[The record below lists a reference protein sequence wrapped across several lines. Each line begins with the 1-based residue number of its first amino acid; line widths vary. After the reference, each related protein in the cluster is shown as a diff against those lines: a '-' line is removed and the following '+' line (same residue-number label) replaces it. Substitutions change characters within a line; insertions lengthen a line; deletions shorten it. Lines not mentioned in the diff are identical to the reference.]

1 MALHA
6 NKLRL
11 GIFFVIIMAIFIGAI
26 LWLVGGFTKPL
37 STDYSCFFP
46 WTVGGL
52 NVGSSVNY
60 NGVPVG
66 SVTEIGIAQDGR
78 LVRVILQID
87 DEKFKVDNSIVA
99 SLYMTGITGLKN
111 VNLESLPD
119 SVSRLNS
126 ALQLPFECDDAVIP
140 VKSGTIQSM
149 TSGLYKVLE
158 MLDSVDVEELNDQA
172 ILALTTINGVL
183 DDLESDSL
191 GCRMRNTMDRVDQ
204 ILDTYNTLGIEM
216 TNAITEVKGD
226 ISPVIA
232 NLQMFVDELTDLR
245 VIITYLAEDMENTFN
260 DTDAIL
266 YEIRVMLPTINR
278 MLEGFSSGT
287 SGEDI
292 W

>member
-11 GIFFVIIMAIFIGAI
+11 GIFFVVIMAIFIFAI
-26 LWLVGGFTKPL
+26 FWLVGGFSKPI
-37 STDYSCFFP
+37 STDYACFFP

-66 SVTEIGIAQDGR
+66 SVIEIGIAQDGK

-87 DEKFKVDNSIVA
+87 DAKFKVDNTIVA

-126 ALQLPFECDDAVIP
+126 ASQLSFNCNDSVIP

-158 MLDSVDVEELNDQA
+158 MLDSVDVEELNNQA
-172 ILALTTINGVL
+172 ILALTTINGM
-183 DDLESDSL
+183 LEDIDSDSI
-191 GCRMRNTMDRVDQ
+191 GFRVTNTINKVDEV
-204 ILDTYNTLGIEM
+204 LETYNTLGIEM
-216 TNAITEVKGD
+216 TNAVLEVKGD
-226 ISPVIA
+226 VSPIMA
-232 NLQMFVDELTDLR
+232 SLETFIDELTDLR
-245 VIITYLAEDMENTFN
+245 VVVTYLAEDLENTFD
-260 DTDAIL
+260 DTDVIL
-266 YEIRVMLPTINR
+266 QEVRVMLPIINR
-278 MLEGFSSGT
+278 LLEGFSSGT

>member
-11 GIFFVIIMAIFIGAI
+11 GIFFVVIMAIFIVAI
-26 LWLVGGFTKPL
+26 FWLVGGFSKPV
-37 STDYSCFFP
+37 STDYACFFP
-46 WTVGGL
+46 WTVSGL

-87 DEKFKVDNSIVA
+87 DEKFKVDNTIVA

-119 SVSRLNS
+119 SVGRLNS
-126 ALQLPFECDDAVIP
+126 ASHLSFDCDDSVIP
-140 VKSGTIQSM
+140 VKSGTVQSM
-149 TSGLYKVLE
+149 TSGLQKVLT
-158 MLDSVDVEELNDQA
+158 MLDALDVKELNDQA

-183 DDLESDSL
+183 EDIGSDSI
-191 GCRMRNTMDRVDQ
+191 GCRVVVTIDKIDEV
-204 ILDTYNTLGIEM
+204 LETYNTLGIEM
-216 TNAITEVKGD
+216 TSAILEVKGD
-226 ISPVIA
+226 VSPMMA
-232 NLQMFVDELTDLR
+232 NLETFIDELTDLR
-245 VIITYLAEDMENTFN
+245 VIITYLAEDMENTFD
-260 DTDAIL
+260 DTDVIL
-266 YEIRVMLPTINR
+266 HEVSVMLPRINR
-278 MLEGFSSGT
+278 MLEGFTSNT

>member
-11 GIFFVIIMAIFIGAI
+11 GIFFVIIMALFITAIF
-26 LWLVGGFTKPL
+26 WLVGGFSSPV
-37 STDYSCFFP
+37 STDYACFFP

-78 LVRVILQID
+78 LVKVILQID
-87 DEKFKVDNSIVA
+87 DEKFMVDNTIVA
-99 SLYMTGITGLKN
+99 SLYMTGITGLRN

-119 SVSRLNS
+119 SISRLNS
-126 ALQLPFECDDAVIP
+126 ASQLPFDCDASVIP
-140 VKSGTIQSM
+140 VKSGTVQSM
-149 TSGLYKVLE
+149 TSGLQKVLE
-158 MLDSVDVEELNDQA
+158 MLDAVDVEELNDQA

-183 DDLESDSL
+183 YDLECDSL
-191 GCRMRNTMDRVDQ
+191 GCRLKNTMANIDEV
-204 ILDTYNTLGIEM
+204 LETYNSLGIEL
-216 TNAITEVKGD
+216 TIAIREVKGD
-226 ISPVIA
+226 VSPMMD
-232 NLQMFVDELTDLR
+232 NLETFIDELTDLR
-245 VIITYLAEDMENTFN
+245 VIITYLAEDMENTFD
-260 DTDAIL
+260 DTDVIL
-266 YEIRVMLPTINR
+266 HEVSVMLPIINR
-278 MLEGFSSGT
+278 LLEGFTSSA

>member
-11 GIFFVIIMAIFIGAI
+11 GIFFVVVMAIFIFAI
-26 LWLVGGFTKPL
+26 FWLVGGFSKPV
-37 STDYSCFFP
+37 STDYACFFP

-66 SVTEIGIAQDGR
+66 SVTKIGIAQDGR

-87 DEKFKVDNSIVA
+87 DEKFMVDSTIVA
-99 SLYMTGITGLKN
+99 SLYMTGITGLRN

-126 ALQLPFECDDAVIP
+126 ASQLSFNCDDSVIP
-140 VKSGTIQSM
+140 VRSGTVQSM

-158 MLDSVDVEELNDQA
+158 MLDSVDVEELNNQA

-183 DDLESDSL
+183 NDLESDSL
-191 GCRMRNTMDRVDQ
+191 GCRVASTINKVDEV
-204 ILDTYNTLGIEM
+204 LETYNTLGIEM
-216 TNAITEVKGD
+216 TNAIREVKGD
-226 ISPVIA
+226 VSPIMV
-232 NLQMFVDELTDLR
+232 NLQSFLDELTELR
-245 VIITYLAEDMENTFN
+245 VIITYLAEDMENTFD
-260 DTDAIL
+260 DTDVIL
-266 YEIRVMLPTINR
+266 HEVSIMLPIINR
-278 MLEGFSSGT
+278 MLEGFTSGT